1 MKVSENSSSHVTV
14 DVNLPSVEGKGA
26 GSATE
31 EEEEGRCRE
40 ILSMQ
45 NANPAKS
52 IQQKRQQT
60 TQLREQ
66 QSLLT
71 KLDAIR
77 DIAFC
82 GTGFTNGLNTNP
94 WSAAAALTLSL
105 EGSVVMMAGFVDT
118 LGLKKV
124 GTPCGNVPVVGD
136 GSDCFKQKSPF
147 MNNPE
152 KVSWFPPP
160 SQAGGLVSLHL

>member
-26 GSATE
+26 GNATEE

-60 TQLREQ
+60 T
-66 QSLLT
+66 
-71 KLDAIR
+71 
-77 DIAFC
+77 
-82 GTGFTNGLNTNP
+82 
-94 WSAAAALTLSL
+94 
-105 EGSVVMMAGFVDT
+105 
-118 LGLKKV
+118 
-124 GTPCGNVPVVGD
+124 
-136 GSDCFKQKSPF
+136 
-147 MNNPE
+147 
-152 KVSWFPPP
+152 
-160 SQAGGLVSLHL
+160 

>member
-1 MKVSENSSSHVTV
+1 M
-14 DVNLPSVEGKGA
+14 
-26 GSATE
+26 
-31 EEEEGRCRE
+31 
-40 ILSMQ
+40 
-45 NANPAKS
+45 
-52 IQQKRQQT
+52 
-60 TQLREQ
+60 
-66 QSLLT
+66 
-71 KLDAIR
+71 LDATR

-105 EGSVVMMAGFVDT
+105 EEGSVAMMAGFVDT

-124 GTPCGNVPVVGD
+124 GTPSGNVPVVGD

-152 KVSWFPPP
+152 KVSCFHPPLSGRGFGQSP
-160 SQAGGLVSLHL
+160 FTTYTHHVRDS

>member
-31 EEEEGRCRE
+31 EEEEEGRCRE

-60 TQLREQ
+60 T
-66 QSLLT
+66 
-71 KLDAIR
+71 
-77 DIAFC
+77 
-82 GTGFTNGLNTNP
+82 
-94 WSAAAALTLSL
+94 
-105 EGSVVMMAGFVDT
+105 
-118 LGLKKV
+118 
-124 GTPCGNVPVVGD
+124 
-136 GSDCFKQKSPF
+136 
-147 MNNPE
+147 
-152 KVSWFPPP
+152 
-160 SQAGGLVSLHL
+160 